1 MPWRTSW
8 RCSAGRG
15 KNLADGATNP
25 QRENAVNQ
33 DQTIARWRRLLRQL
47 QETQDHE
54 LSCTECFDQ
63 LGDYVDLELAAQ
75 PAAECL
81 PMLRLHLVQCG
92 VCREEY
98 QVLLELVAMA
108 AAGDLRPEDDLLN
121 RAGHRRRT
129 RHGSGGSA

>member
-1 MPWRTSW
+1 M
-8 RCSAGRG
+8 
-15 KNLADGATNP
+15 
-25 QRENAVNQ
+25 NQ

-121 RAGHRRRT
+121 RAG
-129 RHGSGGSA
+129 